1 MSPVPDEDPDKQDFE
16 DIEDM
21 DTPNLVIP
29 AVIENSEDEDEDTVP
44 QGYQPLSQGPEDM
57 NGNNFDED
65 SDDDSGMSE
74 GEETGGQNVAMA
86 SGIVPSGLYPNFPDG
101 DLPSYLQ
108 VPDLPR
114 PDKREMLWNQPRHT
128 SADGMDSGQAA
139 AVKNAMKGFELPG
152 CSIPDW
158 AKNVSEDKW
167 KEQLLSRLSTGGPRD
182 NIFSASLASSSE
194 MSSQSSESSLS
205 EAEKEIG

>member
-1 MSPVPDEDPDKQDFE
+1 MSPVPDEDPDKQGIE

-21 DTPNLVIP
+21 DTPNMVMP
-29 AVIENSEDEDEDTVP
+29 AVMEDSEDEEDTVP

-74 GEETGGQNVAMA
+74 GEETGGQNVAMGT
-86 SGIVPSGLYPNFPDG
+86 GIVPSGLYPNYPEG

-108 VPDLPR
+108 VPDLPQT
-114 PDKREMLWNQPRHT
+114 DKKDMLWNQPRLA

-167 KEQLLSRLSTGGPRD
+167 KEQLMSRLSTHGPRD
-182 NIFSASLASSSE
+182 NIFSASLVSSSE